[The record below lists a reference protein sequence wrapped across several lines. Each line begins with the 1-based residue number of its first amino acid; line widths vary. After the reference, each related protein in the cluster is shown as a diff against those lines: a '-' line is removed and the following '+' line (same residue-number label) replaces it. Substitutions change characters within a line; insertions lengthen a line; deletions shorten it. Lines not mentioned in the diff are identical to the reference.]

1 MTHYYSKA
9 VDVQPVIADIT
20 LYPDHAALVDA
31 IFDEYCNRTNE
42 PFEYAI
48 RIDESVFALL
58 GSRKSLGLLRPTAFV
73 RLRGSDEQSVESF
86 LLKEYKL
93 DISDCD
99 GLSRNADAYKQ
110 ADVKHKLDVAL
121 TYCLSPQAMELK
133 EGYFDDDRKEDL
145 R

>member
-48 RIDESVFALL
+48 RID
-58 GSRKSLGLLRPTAFV
+58 
-73 RLRGSDEQSVESF
+73 
-86 LLKEYKL
+86 
-93 DISDCD
+93 

-121 TYCLSPQAMELK
+121 TYCLSPQAMNLK

>member
-1 MTHYYSKA
+1 
-9 VDVQPVIADIT
+9 
-20 LYPDHAALVDA
+20 
-31 IFDEYCNRTNE
+31 
-42 PFEYAI
+42 
-48 RIDESVFALL
+48 
-58 GSRKSLGLLRPTAFV
+58 LRPTAFV

-121 TYCLSPQAMELK
+121 TYCLSPQAMKLK